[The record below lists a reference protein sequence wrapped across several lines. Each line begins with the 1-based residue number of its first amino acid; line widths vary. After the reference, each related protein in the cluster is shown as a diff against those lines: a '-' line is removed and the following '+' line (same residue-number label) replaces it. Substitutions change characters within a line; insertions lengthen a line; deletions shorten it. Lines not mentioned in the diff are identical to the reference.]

1 MRMASVNKVI
11 LLGNLGKDPEIKYMT
26 NGEAVANI
34 SLATTEVWKD
44 KNRSRIARNVNID
57 FVTGC
62 WNWDG
67 RPRENGYCRTTFSRK
82 QWYVHRMS
90 YTVFVGDI
98 PEGFD
103 VCHRCDNRRCC
114 NPSHLFVG
122 TRKDNMA
129 DAVAKGRQAS
139 GEKLSLLTRG
149 DKSHLAK
156 LTTAEVVEI
165 RSMKLN
171 GLKTKELSE
180 RFNISRDNIR
190 RIIRRDTWRYI

>member
-1 MRMASVNKVI
+1 MASVEINI
-11 LLGNLGKDPEIKYMT
+11 RLTPEQLAEEFAGMSSDKQAAFF
-26 NGEAVANI
+26 NHI
-34 SLATTEVWKD
+34 S
-44 KNRSRIARNVNID
+44 
-57 FVTGC
+57 
-62 WNWDG
+62 
-67 RPRENGYCRTTFSRK
+67 
-82 QWYVHRMS
+82 
-90 YTVFVGDI
+90 
-98 PEGFD
+98 
-103 VCHRCDNRRCC
+103 
-114 NPSHLFVG
+114 
-122 TRKDNMA
+122 NMA

-139 GEKLSLLTRG
+139 GEKLSLLKRG

>member
-1 MRMASVNKVI
+1 MLTPI
-11 LLGNLGKDPEIKYMT
+11 GKQVLIEITSNEIKEEKTLSGIIIPEDVKKRSTGPTFVYT
-26 NGEAVANI
+26 LVQCG
-34 SLATTEVWKD
+34 TEVPLPYEYHIGK
-44 KNRSRIARNVNID
+44 
-57 FVTGC
+57 
-62 WNWDG
+62 
-67 RPRENGYCRTTFSRK
+67 
-82 QWYVHRMS
+82 
-90 YTVFVGDI
+90 I
-98 PEGFD
+98 PEGMF

-139 GEKLSLLTRG
+139 GEKLSLLKRG

-165 RSMKLN
+165 RSMKLS

-180 RFNISRDNIR
+180 IFNISRDNIR